1 MVQVSHWLGRRLMN
15 PYSHKY
21 IGTGNDKLMP
31 RLMFGADSMVRSGLK
46 RGHGVVMEPALDG
59 DTAHSSEVPR
69 RGY

>member
-31 RLMFGADSMVRSGLK
+31 RLMFGADSMVR
-46 RGHGVVMEPALDG
+46 
-59 DTAHSSEVPR
+59 
-69 RGY
+69 